1 MLCENVVQI
10 TEQTES
16 EMPAQMWTLIPLQTL
31 SAMIPVTMNRLRG
44 EETACLSR
52 NQETGARKAA
62 STAVQN
68 WSANMDLT
76 NMKNEFIKDLMTKK
90 NI

>member
-1 MLCENVVQI
+1 MDTNTLTDFVSKDTCDH
-10 TEQTES
+10 EQTE
-16 EMPAQMWTLIPLQTL
+16 
-31 SAMIPVTMNRLRG
+31 RG
-44 EETACLSR
+44 RDSWVSR
-52 NQETGARKAA
+52 NQETAARKAA

-76 NMKNEFIKDLMTKK
+76 NMKNEFIKDLMAKK